1 MKRMNKKG
9 ISAIVATVLIILIT
23 VAAVTIIWAAII
35 PMISENLDKATRCG
49 DATSQLTLKED
60 YTCWHSSGSSS
71 GNMSV
76 QVSRGSGSFELADIK
91 VILSIAGNDENY
103 MILDNT
109 STPASGGQ
117 YQLGDFPEINENK
130 VFLINKSIEKPDTV
144 RVTPVIVSGQVLTE
158 CEASGRIITVRN
170 CTNS

>member
-91 VILSIAGNDENY
+91 VILETAGNDEHY

-109 STPASGGQ
+109 STGKA
-117 YQLGDFPEINENK
+117 YVKGDFPEINENK

-158 CEASGRIITVRN
+158 CEASGRIITVRD

>member
-60 YTCWHSSGSSS
+60 YTCWNGE
-71 GNMSV
+71 NMSV
-76 QVSRGSGSFELADIK
+76 QVSRGSGPFDLADIK
-91 VILSIAGNDENY
+91 VILSIDGNDENY
-103 MILDNT
+103 MVLDNAGAGT
-109 STPASGGQ
+109 STRGYTEA
-117 YQLGDFPEINENK
+117 DFPEINENK
-130 VFLINKSIEKPDTV
+130 VFVMNNTNRPDTV